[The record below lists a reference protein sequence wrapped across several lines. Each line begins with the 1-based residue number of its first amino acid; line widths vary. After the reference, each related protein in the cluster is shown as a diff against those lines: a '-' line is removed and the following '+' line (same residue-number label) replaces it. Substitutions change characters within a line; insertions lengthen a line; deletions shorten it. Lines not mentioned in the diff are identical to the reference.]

1 MTTQEN
7 NSHPCQGGCGRQVSA
22 SRTHCLACV
31 EHEARVEVTR
41 KEEPLKETTHVL
53 LVHHT
58 MDSEDLYRADGLLVA
73 SRQKDLVRFGS
84 DISTAQ
90 NRPLLNSDLAKA
102 WLRKLAEVDVV
113 AARESLPIHQVV
125 DRYPSINEEVVIE
138 ERDIETRVIQPSPR
152 RVF

>member
-1 MTTQEN
+1 M
-7 NSHPCQGGCGRQVSA
+7 
-22 SRTHCLACV
+22 
-31 EHEARVEVTR
+31 
-41 KEEPLKETTHVL
+41 KETTHVL

-58 MDSEDLYRADGLLVA
+58 MDSEDLYRADGMLVA
-73 SRQKDLVRFGS
+73 SRQKDLVRFGH

-90 NRPLLNSDLAKA
+90 NRPLLNADLAKA

-113 AARESLPIHQVV
+113 AARESLPIYQVV
-125 DRYPSINEEVVIE
+125 DRYPSINEDVVIE